1 MKTTK
6 NTKTTTTTTTAT
18 ENRFALLLRE
28 YEQQARN
35 RQQTPTA
42 ETEKAYTK
50 ALTDLATATAYSV
63 LKKCID
69 VSQNKALI
77 QVKQSIAK
85 DTHALQQIEY
95 ANATAYETTYN
106 ADGEKVQRVKD
117 KDSKQA
123 LDKLCAE
130 CLGDGLD
137 LVNDAVIAIMTETA
151 KAVDISADF
160 MEMPYIVRRLKR
172 KVWIKTADSVDGW
185 ETTETTP
192 IQEVY
197 KAVRR
202 SIDSSRAMQTD
213 PRNGYSYIEDYATDS
228 ESGAEER
235 IYNRMPK
242 YADLGGYATDFN
254 GACTFYIVDAETV
267 KDTDSII
274 TNLNLTAR
282 QAKILQLRQ
291 SGHGYKAIAT
301 YLGIRADS
309 VRDCMKAIQKK
320 AVAIG
325 LTPIK

>member
-6 NTKTTTTTTTAT
+6 TTTNTETA
-18 ENRFALLLRE
+18 NRFTLLLRE

-50 ALTDLATATAYSV
+50 ALTDLATSVAYAV

-77 QVKQSIAK
+77 QVRQSIAK
-85 DTHALQQIEY
+85 DTHTLQKIEY
-95 ANATAYETTYN
+95 ANANAYETIYN
-106 ADGEKVQRVKD
+106 ADGERVQRVKD
-117 KDSKQA
+117 KDSAQA
-123 LDKLCAE
+123 LTALCAE
-130 CLGDGLD
+130 CFGDGLD
-137 LVNDAVIAIMTETA
+137 LVNDAIIAIMSETA
-151 KAVDISADF
+151 KAVDTSADF
-160 MEMPYIVRRLKR
+160 MEIPYTVRRLKR
-172 KVWIKTADSVDGW
+172 KVWIKTADSVNGW
-185 ETTETTP
+185 ETVETTP

-242 YADLGGYATDFN
+242 YADLGGIDT
-254 GACTFYIVDAETV
+254 ETV

-274 TNLNLTAR
+274 TSLNLTAK
-282 QAKILQLRQ
+282 QAKVLQLRQ
-291 SGHGYKAIAT
+291 SGYGEKAIAT
-301 YLGIRADS
+301 YLGVS
-309 VRDCMKAIQKK
+309 KQAIQKTLKQIQVK

-325 LTPIK
+325 LTATK